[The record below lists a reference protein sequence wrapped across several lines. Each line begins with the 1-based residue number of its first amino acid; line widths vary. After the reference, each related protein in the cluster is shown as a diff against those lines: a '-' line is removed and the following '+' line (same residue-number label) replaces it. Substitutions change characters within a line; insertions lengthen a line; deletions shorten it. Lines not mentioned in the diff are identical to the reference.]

1 MTSPTMTPVIETPT
15 RAPETA
21 ADRFGAALALVERG
35 FAVFPL
41 RPGSKVPAVRGDWEG
56 LAVADPERLREVGWP
71 VGGNIGIACG
81 PSGLFVLDLDV
92 AKGSGSGVG
101 PRTGSGAGSGARAGD
116 AGFERSGGSTGGPG
130 AGIDE
135 AADGAAVLRELA
147 AGRPIPDTFTVATP
161 SGGMHLYFRA
171 PAAPR
176 LRNTVARLGPLIDT
190 RATGGYVVGP
200 GSVIRGRPY
209 EIVADVPIAPVPR
222 WIVRELIAKARAEL
236 PAMPPAPVGR
246 PGVAGSRPNGA
257 AAAAY
262 GAAALRNEVERV
274 LAARV
279 GTRNDTLNR
288 AAYALG
294 RLVGAGILDRDLA
307 ASELFHAA
315 RRVGL
320 SARETSSTLASGL
333 GAGIAR
339 PRYPARSRPIVSAA
353 RTVAASGRSGA
364 GGAEGEGNGSRS
376 QDIGSAA
383 GDGEVSGRPSRGSG
397 LRSAAG
403 DGARQSAS
411 GGERERPLR
420 PKVVSFGSEAVSALR
435 AVDRAYD
442 AAALCAAPLV
452 FSRDWRRI
460 RALVDALRDLRDAPR
475 PALAD
480 ARRAVSLCEA
490 VSGLAAAL
498 ARNFPAPGRRR
509 ARSPL
514 GNALRELNRAAGAAI
529 DAIGR
534 EVGGAGVVV
543 AGDGAVGTA
552 A

>member
-1 MTSPTMTPVIETPT
+1 MSPTMTPTIQTPT
-15 RAPETA
+15 RASGSVS
-21 ADRFGAALALVERG
+21 DRFGAALALAERG

-56 LAVADPERLREVGWP
+56 LAVADPQRLREVGWP
-71 VGGNIGIACG
+71 TGGNIGIACG

-92 AKGSGSGVG
+92 AKGAGEGT
-101 PRTGSGAGSGARAGD
+101 RSGAGSDLAP
-116 AGFERSGGSTGGPG
+116 ERGGGEDDGSGGGFGFSLSPG
-130 AGIDE
+130 FGIGIGIDE
-135 AADGAAVLRELA
+135 PTDGATVLRELA

-161 SGGMHLYFRA
+161 SGGTHLYFRA

-190 RATGGYVVGP
+190 RAAGGYVVGP
-200 GSVIRGRPY
+200 GSVIGGRRY
-209 EIVADVPIAPVPR
+209 EVVADLPIAPVPR
-222 WIVRELIAKARAEL
+222 WIMRELIAKFRAEL
-236 PAMPPAPVGR
+236 PPKPPASLGR
-246 PGVAGSRPNGA
+246 PDVAGSSRTGA

-294 RLVGAGILDRDLA
+294 RLIGAGVLDRDLA

-320 SARETSSTLASGL
+320 SARESSSTLASGL

-339 PRYPARSRPIVSAA
+339 PRYPARSRPIASAA
-353 RTVAASGRSGA
+353 RTIAESARGA
-364 GGAEGEGNGSRS
+364 GGEGE
-376 QDIGSAA
+376 Q
-383 GDGEVSGRPSRGSG
+383 EESRGQTASSG
-397 LRSAAG
+397 QAVRYRVEA
-403 DGARQSAS
+403 
-411 GGERERPLR
+411 
-420 PKVVSFGSEAVSALR
+420 FGPEAVDALR

-460 RALVDALRDLRDAPR
+460 RALADALRDLRDSPR
-475 PALAD
+475 PVPAD
-480 ARRAVSLCEA
+480 VRRAASLCEA
-490 VSGLAAAL
+490 VSSLAGAL

-514 GNALRELNRAAGAAI
+514 GNALRDLNRAADAAI
-529 DAIGR
+529 DALAR
-534 EVGGAGVVV
+534 DGGEGAI
-543 AGDGAVGTA
+543 AVGVDA
-552 A
+552 

>member
-1 MTSPTMTPVIETPT
+1 MTSPTL
-15 RAPETA
+15 APNATAAATGSAA
-21 ADRFGAALALVERG
+21 ADRLGAAITLAERG

-56 LAVADPERLREVGWP
+56 LAVADPRRLREVGWP
-71 VGGNIGIACG
+71 AGGNIAIACG

-92 AKGSGSGVG
+92 AKGSGGGQVG
-101 PRTGSGAGSGARAGD
+101 GAVGD
-116 AGFERSGGSTGGPG
+116 AREEPT
-130 AGIDE
+130 
-135 AADGAAVLRELA
+135 DGAAVLRELA
-147 AGRPIPDTFTVATP
+147 AGRPIPETFTVATP

-190 RATGGYVVGP
+190 RAAGGYVVGP

-209 EIVADVPIAPVPR
+209 EIVADLPIAPVPR

-236 PAMPPAPVGR
+236 PPLPVEVAGARPPA
-246 PGVAGSRPNGA
+246 A

-294 RLVGAGILDRDLA
+294 RLIGAGILDRDLA

-320 SARETSSTLASGL
+320 PAREASSTLASGL

-339 PRYPARSRPIVSAA
+339 PRYPARSRPIASPA
-353 RTVAASGRSGA
+353 RTVAASGRNDRDDSSDEQESHYKPA
-364 GGAEGEGNGSRS
+364 QFA
-376 QDIGSAA
+376 
-383 GDGEVSGRPSRGSG
+383 
-397 LRSAAG
+397 
-403 DGARQSAS
+403 
-411 GGERERPLR
+411 PL
-420 PKVVSFGSEAVSALR
+420 VMNAMLS
-435 AVDRAYD
+435 VDRAYD
-442 AAALCAAPLV
+442 VAARFAAPLV

-460 RALVDALRDLRDAPR
+460 RALVDALRDLRETPR
-475 PALAD
+475 PTPAD
-480 ARRAVSLCEA
+480 ARRAASLCEA
-490 VSGLAAAL
+490 VSSLAAAL
-498 ARNFPAPGRRR
+498 AREFPAPGRQR

-514 GNALRELNRAAGAAI
+514 GSALRDLSRAAGAVLGALSGGE
-529 DAIGR
+529 DA
-534 EVGGAGVVV
+534 
-543 AGDGAVGTA
+543 GAVGA
-552 A
+552 AA